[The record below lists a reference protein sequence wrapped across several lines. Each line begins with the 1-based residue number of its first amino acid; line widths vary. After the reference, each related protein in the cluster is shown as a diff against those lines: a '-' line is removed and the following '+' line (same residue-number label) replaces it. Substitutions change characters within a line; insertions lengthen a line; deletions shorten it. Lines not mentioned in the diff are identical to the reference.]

1 MAVILPCIYTLQL
14 TTIGPVWGEATMPT
28 QVFLTLNLIWL
39 CLEMHSESSL
49 YSLCLTWPQLEL
61 CLTDRRYNN
70 KLFAL
75 AYIEVFKFADNLVDS
90 RLEITYPL
98 ALISSPNWRT
108 QQQRAKIRDIFA
120 LCFRHEALLIV
131 QQYMKH
137 AIYINIIYIFCL
149 FN

>member
-1 MAVILPCIYTLQL
+1 MHIHSSVNDYWTGLGGSNRQQADTGIPYFTPYL
-14 TTIGPVWGEATMPT
+14 
-28 QVFLTLNLIWL
+28 L
-39 CLEMHSESSL
+39 CLEMHSESSF
-49 YSLCLTWPQLEL
+49 YSLCLTWPRLEL

-70 KLFAL
+70 KLFVL